1 MEKSASVVGFAFFV
15 GCPGGGGGGC
25 KVQVVG
31 HCFTITETTQTFTKM
46 LTLPLNI
53 IFRPNVSIG
62 KGLGCSS
69 SDETMT
75 FNPSLQPA
83 V

>member
-1 MEKSASVVGFAFFV
+1 MEKSAKVVGFAFFV
-15 GCPGGGGGGC
+15 GYPGGC

-31 HCFTITETTQTFTKM
+31 CFTITETTQTFTKM

-69 SDETMT
+69 
-75 FNPSLQPA
+75 
-83 V
+83 